1 MSRDASGTYTAPSN
15 SFNPAVE
22 GQTID
27 ESDWNTTLQDIEDAL
42 TDSLSI
48 SGKGKVTHH
57 IDFDEASVA
66 SPAANVGRLYV
77 ADVGGVTTLK
87 FKDSGGT
94 DYNLLLSSPGLAY
107 TFSTSTTTN
116 ADPGSGYVRFN
127 NATLSSVTEIA
138 IDDNDA
144 NGADLSAYV
153 LTWDDVGSSDRGTL
167 IIQNRTAPANVVIF
181 TISGASTDESGY
193 TRLAVTY
200 VTHAGSFS
208 ANAPLGVTYTK
219 PGATGA
225 TGATGSNGAA
235 GANGTDPGIRWLFD
249 SSTTTNADPGSGDL
263 RLNNATLASV
273 TEIAISYS
281 SGESG
286 NPSVENFVKAWD
298 DSTTTGTRG
307 TLILKKASAPENFA
321 IYTITSAITDGT
333 TYGRFTLSYVV
344 AAGSFSNTDTLAVQF
359 IRTGDKGADGAGT
372 GDVVGPGSAT
382 DNAVARFDGTT
393 GKLVQNSGIT
403 IDDSNNVSG
412 VGTLGSGAQTITS
425 ASALALAVGANGTT
439 NPVLQVDDSTASVA
453 TGVKITG
460 AAAAG
465 RVALA
470 AISSGTNEG
479 LSIDAKGSG
488 TIRLGATSTGDIE
501 FSRAAVP
508 TASDGAALGSVS
520 LMWADLFLA
529 SGGVVNFNNGDVTI
543 THSANALAFAGA
555 ASGYTFDS
563 GLTITGGLFNAT
575 AVNSGIELGALGS
588 SNTPF
593 VDFHSSSSTTDYDVR
608 LLASGGTAS
617 SGAGTLTFIGASFTF
632 GTSTPVTL
640 GTLELGHATDTTL
653 ARSAAGEVTVEGTLI
668 KKVGKETIWI
678 PASAMTARTT
688 NGAAAGTLEMTTN
701 KNMFST
707 LDYDTTTQEFAQFE
721 IHMPKS
727 WNLGTLTFQP
737 VWSHA
742 ATTTNFGVVW
752 ELAAVARSDDDVGDV
767 AFGTAQSSTDTG
779 GTTNDIYIGPES
791 SAVTVAGTPAAGDT
805 VQFQL
810 ARAPANGSDTM
821 AIDARLHGIRLFYTT
836 NASTDV

>member
-15 SFNPAVE
+15 SWNPAVE

-144 NGADLSAYV
+144 NNADLSAYV
-153 LTWDDVGSSDRGTL
+153 LTWDDVGSTDRGTL

-193 TRLAVTY
+193 TRLAVSY

-225 TGATGSNGAA
+225 TGATGSAGTA

-286 NPSVENFVKAWD
+286 NPSVESFVKAWD

-307 TLILKKASAPENFA
+307 TLILKKASAPQNFA

-333 TYGRFTLSYVV
+333 TYGRFTLAHVSS
-344 AAGSFSNTDTLAVQF
+344 AGTISNTDAVSVQF
-359 IRTGDKGADGAGT
+359 SRTGDKGVDGLGA
-372 GDVVGPGSAT
+372 GDVVGPAASVNGEIAL
-382 DNAVARFDGTT
+382 FDSTT
-393 GKLVQNSGIT
+393 GKL
-403 IDDSNNVSG
+403 
-412 VGTLGSGAQTITS
+412 L
-425 ASALALAVGANGTT
+425 
-439 NPVLQVDDSTASVA
+439 
-453 TGVKITG
+453 K
-460 AAAAG
+460 
-465 RVALA
+465 R
-470 AISSGTNEG
+470 
-479 LSIDAKGSG
+479 
-488 TIRLGATSTGDIE
+488 ATSTGILKASSGVIGTATSGTDYAPATSGTSILKANGSGG
-501 FSRAAVP
+501 FSAAVAGTDYQAADSEL
-508 TASDGAALGSVS
+508 TAIAGLTSAADTAPYFTGSGSAAL
-520 LMWADLFLA
+520 MT
-529 SGGVVNFNNGDVTI
+529 VTS
-543 THSANALAFAGA
+543 TARNLLDDTSAGA
-555 ASGYTFDS
+555 MRTTLGLVPETSKNDFRLTLTTDVPVTTSNVTAATTLYFTPYIGNAIALWNGTTWQVVSSAQVSESLS
-563 GLTITGGLFNAT
+563 GLTANSNFDVFAYLNSGALDIELLIWTNGTTRAT
-575 AVNSGIELGALGS
+575 AVVYDDGVLIKSGDKTRRYVGTIRTTATTGQCEDSDTKRYVWNANNRVIRPMRVIGSSSHTYTILTWRQMDANTDYQINFVLGQVQDAVNAACTAAYANSTAGKYAVTGIGLNSTAAPVSGSLTANMYTSVANIAAPGFSMFSGMASVGFNYLAWLQIAEASGTATWFLGS
-588 SNTPF
+588 Q
-593 VDFHSSSSTTDYDVR
+593 
-608 LLASGGTAS
+608 G
-617 SGAGTLTFIGASFTF
+617 
-632 GTSTPVTL
+632 
-640 GTLELGHATDTTL
+640 
-653 ARSAAGEVTVEGTLI
+653 I
-668 KKVGKETIWI
+668 K
-678 PASAMTARTT
+678 A
-688 NGAAAGTLEMTTN
+688 
-701 KNMFST
+701 
-707 LDYDTTTQEFAQFE
+707 E
-721 IHMPKS
+721 I
-727 WNLGTLTFQP
+727 
-737 VWSHA
+737 
-742 ATTTNFGVVW
+742 
-752 ELAAVARSDDDVGDV
+752 
-767 AFGTAQSSTDTG
+767 
-779 GTTNDIYIGPES
+779 
-791 SAVTVAGTPAAGDT
+791 
-805 VQFQL
+805 
-810 ARAPANGSDTM
+810 M
-821 AIDARLHGIRLFYTT
+821 A
-836 NASTDV
+836 

>member
-15 SFNPAVE
+15 SFSPAVE

-87 FKDSGGT
+87 FKDSAGT
-94 DYNLLLSSPGLAY
+94 DTNLLLSAPGLAY

-116 ADPGSGYVRFN
+116 TDPGSGYVRFN
-127 NATLSSVTEIA
+127 NATLASVTQIA

-286 NPSVENFVKAWD
+286 NPSVGNFVKAWD

-307 TLILKKASAPENFA
+307 TLILKKASAPQNFA

-359 IRTGDKGADGAGT
+359 IRTGDKGSDGVGT
-372 GDVVGPGSAT
+372 GDVTGPAASVDSEIALFSSTTGKVIKRASTTGLLKAT
-382 DNAVARFDGTT
+382 SGVLAAAVAGTDYYNPGGTDVSVADGGTGRSTGTTAYALIATGTTATGPQQTLASGATTEILVGGGASALPVWTTATGSGAPVRATSPVLVTPTLGAATATSINGNTFTTGTYTLTGAASKTLTFNHSLTLAGTDGTT
-393 GKLVQNSGIT
+393 MTFPGTSSTVLTTGNTATIT
-403 IDDSNNVSG
+403 IGYSVTPNALTASTSFTVNPALGNYQYITNN
-412 VGTLGSGAQTITS
+412 GAFTIT
-425 ASALALAVGANGTT
+425 
-439 NPVLQVDDSTASVA
+439 NP
-453 TGVKITG
+453 
-460 AAAAG
+460 
-465 RVALA
+465 
-470 AISSGTNEG
+470 
-479 LSIDAKGSG
+479 
-488 TIRLGATSTGDIE
+488 
-501 FSRAAVP
+501 
-508 TASDGAALGSVS
+508 ASDC
-520 LMWADLFLA
+520 
-529 SGGVVNFNNGDVTI
+529 
-543 THSANALAFAGA
+543 
-555 ASGYTFDS
+555 
-563 GLTITGGLFNAT
+563 
-575 AVNSGIELGALGS
+575 AVDIL
-588 SNTPF
+588 
-593 VDFHSSSSTTDYDVR
+593 V
-608 LLASGGTAS
+608 
-617 SGAGTLTFIGASFTF
+617 
-632 GTSTPVTL
+632 
-640 GTLELGHATDTTL
+640 
-653 ARSAAGEVTVEGTLI
+653 
-668 KKVGKETIWI
+668 
-678 PASAMTARTT
+678 T
-688 NGAAAGTLEMTTN
+688 NGATAGTITFTG
-701 KNMFST
+701 FTVGSST
-707 LDYDTTTQEFAQFE
+707 GSAL
-721 IHMPKS
+721 
-727 WNLGTLTFQP
+727 
-737 VWSHA
+737 
-742 ATTTNFGVVW
+742 TTTNTQRFLISVRRINSV
-752 ELAAVARSDDDVGDV
+752 
-767 AFGTAQSSTDTG
+767 STYS
-779 GTTNDIYIGPES
+779 IY
-791 SAVTVAGTPAAGDT
+791 AL
-805 VQFQL
+805 Q
-810 ARAPANGSDTM
+810 
-821 AIDARLHGIRLFYTT
+821 
-836 NASTDV
+836 

>member
-48 SGKGKVTHH
+48 SGKGKITSH
-57 IDFDEASVA
+57 IDFDETTVT

-87 FKDSGGT
+87 FKDNAGT

-116 ADPGSGYVRFN
+116 TDPGSGYVRFN
-127 NATLSSVTEIA
+127 NATLASVTEIA

-144 NGADLSAYV
+144 NNADLSAYV

-333 TYGRFTLSYVV
+333 TYGRFTLSYVSGS
-344 AAGSFSNTDTLAVQF
+344 GSFSNTDTLAVQF

-372 GDVVGPGSAT
+372 GDVTGPAASVDSEIALFSSTTGKVIKRATTTGLLKATSGVLDAAVAGTDYYNPGGTDVSVADGGTGRSTGTTAYALIATGTTATGPQQTLASGATTEILVGGGASALPVWTTATGSGAPVRATSPTLTTPVLGVATATSINKVAITEPATSAT
-382 DNAVARFDGTT
+382 LTIANGKTLTASNTLTLAGTDGTT
-393 GKLVQNSGIT
+393 MTFPGTSSTVLTTGNTATIT
-403 IDDSNNVSG
+403 IGYSVTPNALTASTSFTVNPALGNYQYITNN
-412 VGTLGSGAQTITS
+412 GAFTIT
-425 ASALALAVGANGTT
+425 
-439 NPVLQVDDSTASVA
+439 NP
-453 TGVKITG
+453 
-460 AAAAG
+460 
-465 RVALA
+465 
-470 AISSGTNEG
+470 
-479 LSIDAKGSG
+479 
-488 TIRLGATSTGDIE
+488 
-501 FSRAAVP
+501 
-508 TASDGAALGSVS
+508 ASDC
-520 LMWADLFLA
+520 
-529 SGGVVNFNNGDVTI
+529 
-543 THSANALAFAGA
+543 
-555 ASGYTFDS
+555 
-563 GLTITGGLFNAT
+563 
-575 AVNSGIELGALGS
+575 AVDIL
-588 SNTPF
+588 
-593 VDFHSSSSTTDYDVR
+593 V
-608 LLASGGTAS
+608 
-617 SGAGTLTFIGASFTF
+617 
-632 GTSTPVTL
+632 
-640 GTLELGHATDTTL
+640 
-653 ARSAAGEVTVEGTLI
+653 
-668 KKVGKETIWI
+668 
-678 PASAMTARTT
+678 T
-688 NGAAAGTLEMTTN
+688 NGATAGTITFTG
-701 KNMFST
+701 FTVGSST
-707 LDYDTTTQEFAQFE
+707 GSAL
-721 IHMPKS
+721 
-727 WNLGTLTFQP
+727 
-737 VWSHA
+737 
-742 ATTTNFGVVW
+742 TTTNTQRFLISVRRINSV
-752 ELAAVARSDDDVGDV
+752 
-767 AFGTAQSSTDTG
+767 STYS
-779 GTTNDIYIGPES
+779 IY
-791 SAVTVAGTPAAGDT
+791 AL
-805 VQFQL
+805 Q
-810 ARAPANGSDTM
+810 
-821 AIDARLHGIRLFYTT
+821 
-836 NASTDV
+836 

>member
-27 ESDWNTTLQDIEDAL
+27 ESDWNSTLQDIEDAL

-48 SGKGKVTHH
+48 SGKGKITSH
-57 IDFDEASVA
+57 IDFDETTVT

-87 FKDSGGT
+87 FKDNAGT

-116 ADPGSGYVRFN
+116 TDPGSGYVRFN
-127 NATLSSVTEIA
+127 NATLASVTEIA

-144 NGADLSAYV
+144 NNADLSAYV

-333 TYGRFTLSYVV
+333 TYGRFTLSYVSGS
-344 AAGSFSNTDTLAVQF
+344 GSFSNTDTLAVQF

-372 GDVVGPGSAT
+372 GDVTGPAASVDSEIAL
-382 DNAVARFDGTT
+382 FSSTT
-393 GKLVQNSGIT
+393 GKVIKRATTTGVLKASSGVIAAAVAGT
-403 IDDSNNVSG
+403 DYVAPGGALGTPSSGTLTNATGLPISTGVSG
-412 VGTLGSGAQTITS
+412 LGTGVATFLATPSSANLAAAVTEETGSGALVFATS
-425 ASALALAVGANGTT
+425 PTLVTPALGT
-439 NPVLQVDDSTASVA
+439 P
-453 TGVKITG
+453 
-460 AAAAG
+460 
-465 RVALA
+465 
-470 AISSGTNEG
+470 SSGTLTNCTG
-479 LSIDAKGSG
+479 LPVAGITSS
-488 TIRLGATSTGDIE
+488 TST
-501 FSRAAVP
+501 
-508 TASDGAALGSVS
+508 ALGV
-520 LMWADLFLA
+520 
-529 SGGVVNFNNGDVTI
+529 
-543 THSANALAFAGA
+543 
-555 ASGYTFDS
+555 
-563 GLTITGGLFNAT
+563 
-575 AVNSGIELGALGS
+575 GS
-588 SNTPF
+588 
-593 VDFHSSSSTTDYDVR
+593 
-608 LLASGGTAS
+608 
-617 SGAGTLTFIGASFTF
+617 
-632 GTSTPVTL
+632 
-640 GTLELGHATDTTL
+640 LELGHASDTTL
-653 ARSAAGEVTVEGTLI
+653 ARSAAGEVTIEGTLI

-688 NGAAAGTLEMTTN
+688 NGAAAGTAESTTN
-701 KNMFST
+701 KVMLST
-707 LDYDTTTQEFAQFE
+707 LDFDTTTQEYAQFF
-721 IHMPKS
+721 IRMPKS
-727 WNLGTLTFQP
+727 WNEGTVTFQA
-737 VWSHA
+737 VGSRA
-742 ATTTNFGVVW
+742 SGSNTGVVF
-752 ELAAVARSDDDVGDV
+752 ELAGLALGHGDTIDS
-767 AFGTAQSSTDTG
+767 AFGTAQTSVFSSGNSTAMTSTG
-779 GTTNDIYIGPES
+779 VEYHGTVS
-791 SAVTVAGTPAAGDT
+791 SAITIAGTPAAEDW
-805 VQFQL
+805 VVFQVSRVVGN
-810 ARAPANGSDTM
+810 ASDDMT
-821 AIDARLHGIRLFYTT
+821 ADARLHGVTLYFTT
-836 NASTDV
+836 DASTDA